1 MLKLPRAADSSW
13 PMRDEEC
20 VLLENCVT
28 NDKTG
33 PSRRIMNII
42 LCELWYKKNI
52 CNMNS
57 FYILR
62 LHVQYNKLALFF
74 GEAQVCFP
82 FAWRKEDFINW
93 HLSGLHN
100 ILQAVSRYTQYKVQC
115 NRYITSSSVLLLQT
129 LDGCTFRKFLKCNLF
144 MKHVQK
150 LHSLGYFGRQPWWS
164 GDCSVNV

>member
-1 MLKLPRAADSSW
+1 
-13 PMRDEEC
+13 MRDEEC

-52 CNMNS
+52 CHMNS

-62 LHVQYNKLALFF
+62 LHVQYNKLALFL

-82 FAWRKEDFINW
+82 FA
-93 HLSGLHN
+93 
-100 ILQAVSRYTQYKVQC
+100 
-115 NRYITSSSVLLLQT
+115 
-129 LDGCTFRKFLKCNLF
+129 
-144 MKHVQK
+144 
-150 LHSLGYFGRQPWWS
+150 
-164 GDCSVNV
+164 